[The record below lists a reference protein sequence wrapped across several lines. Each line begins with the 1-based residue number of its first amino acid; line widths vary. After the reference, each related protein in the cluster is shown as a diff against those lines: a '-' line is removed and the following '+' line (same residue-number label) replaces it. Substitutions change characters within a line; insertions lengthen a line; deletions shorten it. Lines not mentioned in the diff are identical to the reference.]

1 MNESTFEHHAPT
13 AAEWRQAMGY
23 FPTGVTI
30 ATSWD
35 GAKPVG
41 STINAFCS
49 VSLEPPMLLICL
61 DLKNP
66 LVEPVRQSRVLG
78 VNILCEDSHSLAL
91 HFAKNPETDRFATCA
106 YHAVGRGAPQLDL
119 APVFVDCT
127 VEAIH
132 EAGDHLIV
140 VCRGIRTEHRQGVRP
155 LLYHRG
161 RFAKTPEV

>member
-1 MNESTFEHHAPT
+1 MADTLDVHAPT

-35 GAKPVG
+35 GARPVG

-49 VSLEPPMLLICL
+49 VSLDPPMLLICL

-66 LVEPVRQSRVLG
+66 LVGPVRTSRVFG
-78 VNILCEDSHSLAL
+78 VNILCEDSHHLAM
-91 HFAKNPETDRFATCA
+91 HFAKDPDSDRFASLA
-106 YHAVGRGAPQLDL
+106 HHAVGKGAPQLDL

-140 VCRGIRTEHRQGVRP
+140 VGRGIRTEHRQGVQP

-161 RFAKTPEV
+161 RFSKTPGV